1 MTNHPMWICSLL
13 LIGVLL
19 HAGASASGQRSEHT
33 VPTTQEIDAYIED
46 GMMQL
51 NVPGAA
57 VALFEDGKI
66 THQRGF
72 GRINGSGD
80 PVTPQTPFQI
90 ASVTKSFTSLI
101 VLQLA
106 DEGRLS
112 IDDPVVNYI
121 PYFRTSDRE
130 MSNAITIRHLMN
142 HRSGLSTLDGNR
154 YQRTQ
159 YRGAD
164 ATERAVRKLTRVNL
178 RAAPGKQFQY
188 SNANYATLAHLIET
202 IEQIPHEEVME
213 ARIFSK
219 IGMANTYVQIPN
231 KPTAEEAK
239 GHLLWFGIPR
249 EDRFIAGRMMMGAG
263 GITTSAED
271 LVKYLIAISQN
282 DPRIV
287 PAALTQSWEN
297 NHELVYEFGWEFNT
311 IDGRRVIFHDGA
323 NPGFRAFV
331 MYEPGANKGAL
342 FLKNMSGTLD
352 GNLHLGAIRYAL
364 GLPSI
369 DISPSDFFEKLLWG
383 SLVVTVCL
391 ALACFFSLRR
401 LMKNAGKPWWKSTP
415 LRWGLIILPS
425 TVLGIFAFALWFYVP
440 LSFGVNFAAASLFNP
455 DLGALLLSQVFIALT
470 WASAR
475 TVLLI
480 RRCRALTNS

>member
-1 MTNHPMWICSLL
+1 MTNHARWICSLL

-19 HAGASASGQRSEHT
+19 HTGASASGQESDHMA
-33 VPTTQEIDAYIED
+33 PTAQEIDAYIED
-46 GMMQL
+46 GMTQL

-72 GRINGSGD
+72 GRRNSSGD
-80 PVTPQTPFQI
+80 PVTLQTPFQI

-112 IDDPVVNYI
+112 IDDPLVNYI
-121 PYFRTSDRE
+121 PYFRTSNRE
-130 MSNAITIRHLMN
+130 MSKAITIRHLMN

-154 YQRTQ
+154 YQRTK

-164 ATERAVRKLTRVNL
+164 ATERAVRKLARVNL
-178 RAAPGKQFQY
+178 RAAPGEQFQY

-239 GHLLWFGIPR
+239 GHLQWFGVPR
-249 EDRFIAGRMMMGAG
+249 EDHVIAGRMMMGAG

-271 LVKYLIAISQN
+271 LAKYLIAISQN

-287 PAALTQSWEN
+287 PAALTHSWEN
-297 NHELVYEFGWEFNT
+297 NELVYEFGWQYDT

-342 FLKNMSGTLD
+342 FIKNMSGTLD
-352 GNLHLGAIRYAL
+352 GNLHLGAVRYAL
-364 GLPSI
+364 GMPSI

-383 SLVVTVCL
+383 TLVLTVFL

-401 LMKNAGKPWWKSTP
+401 LIKNAYKPWWNSKP
-415 LRWGLIILPS
+415 LRWGLIIFPS
-425 TVLGIFAFALWFYVP
+425 AVLVAFAFALWFYVP
-440 LSFGVNFAAASLFNP
+440 RTFGVNFASASLFNP
-455 DLGALLLSQVFIALT
+455 DLGALLLAQVFIALT

-475 TVLLI
+475 TVFLV
-480 RRCRALTNS
+480 RRCRTHSNN